1 MSEAVPTP
9 TSTRPSTSLPP
20 RTSVAL
26 SLSGAI
32 NHLDFPTGDR
42 AELRR
47 WTPGEVPPLAYWRL
61 AADRI
66 PADLHVGRDD
76 RNWAFYVH
84 AVALLAPEGHAPGV
98 SIGDAL
104 RRTRYHEKR
113 VARLLG
119 ADEGDAFRSALLQA
133 VRWLASHRQGV
144 DTVELAGAFRFGGT
158 DPTRERIARGY
169 YK

>member
-1 MSEAVPTP
+1 MSETASTL
-9 TSTRPSTSLPP
+9 TSTRSSA
-20 RTSVAL
+20 SAVL
-26 SLSGAI
+26 SLAGAI

-66 PADLHVGRDD
+66 PANLRVGRDD
-76 RNWAFYVH
+76 QNWAFYVH
-84 AVALLAPEGHAPGV
+84 AVALLAPEGHTPGV

-104 RRTRYHEKR
+104 RRTGYHEKR

-133 VRWLASHRQGV
+133 VRWLASHRRGV

-158 DPTRERIARGY
+158 DHTRERIARGY